1 MKNFIFRAA
10 FRLGSIRSVFL
21 RLREREHGAV
31 GFLDLAADVGR
42 LLRKSGR
49 REHQGKAGRAA
60 TLASRA
66 FRLRIP
72 WCLLIRPN
80 STLANGY
87 VENLVVSKDGETLM
101 VK

>member
-31 GFLDLAADVGR
+31 GFLDLAADVVR

-49 REHQGKAGRAA
+49 REHQGKADRPPPSRLVPLDYGFHGVSSYGRTA
-60 TLASRA
+60 
-66 FRLRIP
+66 P
-72 WCLLIRPN
+72 
-80 STLANGY
+80 
-87 VENLVVSKDGETLM
+87 
-101 VK
+101 

>member
-10 FRLGSIRSVFL
+10 FRLGSIRSVSESASMAPSAFSIWL
-21 RLREREHGAV
+21 
-31 GFLDLAADVGR
+31 ADVGR

-49 REHQGKAGRAA
+49 REHQGKAGRA
-60 TLASRA
+60 TTVASRA
-66 FRLRIP
+66 FRLRIS

-80 STLANGY
+80 STMTNGY
-87 VENLVVSKDGETLM
+87 VENLVASKVGEMPM